1 MEVKK
6 WGWLPDNMAKAVPE
20 KEKEPLP
27 KVAEKE
33 YTIKDIPGIGPSVVK
48 KLADAGF
55 HSTKSLAVA
64 TEADLSSIKGLGETT
79 VKKLLFAVR
88 EHYDLGLRPG
98 GKYKEMGEH
107 RIRITTSSEDLNRVL
122 GGGVECGSVTEFYGA
137 FRTGKTQICYQLAIN
152 AQLPRDKGGLGKKVL
167 WVDTE
172 GTFYWERPYAIA
184 KELGL
189 DPDKALDNITVGRAY
204 NSDHQ
209 MALVEHCFQLADE
222 TGEYGLIIID
232 SLMANF
238 RCEYIGRGTLAT
250 RQQKI
255 GKHLH
260 YVLRQTHIQN
270 IATVVTNQVQAKPDQ
285 MFGDPNQPI
294 GGNVVGHMV
303 THRVK
308 LQKGSKNVRKAIM
321 IDSPSLP
328 EDDGTFQILPIGIR
342 DA

>member
-1 MEVKK
+1 MS
-6 WGWLPDNMAKAVPE
+6 DTMAKAIAKTKQ
-20 KEKEPLP
+20 KESTA
-27 KVAEKE
+27 KVEENE
-33 YTIKDIPGIGPSVVK
+33 YSIRDIPGIGPSVVK
-48 KLADAGF
+48 KLTDAGF
-55 HSTKSLAVA
+55 HSAKSLAVA
-64 TEADLSSIKGLGETT
+64 TEADLFSIKGLGETT
-79 VKKLLFAVR
+79 VKKILFTVR
-88 EHYDLGLRPG
+88 EQYDLGLRPG
-98 GKYKEMGEH
+98 GKYKEQSEH
-107 RIRITTSSEDLNRVL
+107 RLRLKTSSEDLDRIL

-152 AQLPRDKGGLGKKVL
+152 AQLPHNKGGLEKKVL
-167 WVDTE
+167 WIDTE

-189 DPDKALDNITVGRAY
+189 DPDHALDNITVGRAY

-209 MALVEHCFQLADE
+209 MALTEHCFQLADE
-222 TGEYGLIIID
+222 TREYGLIIID

-238 RCEYIGRGTLAT
+238 RCEYVGRGTLAT

-260 YVLRQTHIQN
+260 YILRQTHIQQ
-270 IATVVTNQVQAKPDQ
+270 IATIVTNQVQAKPDQ
-285 MFGDPNQPI
+285 LFGDPNQPI

-303 THRVK
+303 THRIK
-308 LQKGSKNVRKAIM
+308 LQKASKNIRKATM

-328 EDDGTFQILPIGIR
+328 EDDAQFQILPIGIR